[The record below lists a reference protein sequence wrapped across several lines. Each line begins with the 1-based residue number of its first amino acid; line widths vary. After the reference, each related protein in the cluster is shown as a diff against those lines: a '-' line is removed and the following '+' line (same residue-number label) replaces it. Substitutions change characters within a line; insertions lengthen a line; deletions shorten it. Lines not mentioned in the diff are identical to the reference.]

1 MRSGRSRPPDL
12 RPIKTQYFLGYAVMG
27 SVAPFAPVFLD
38 GRGLNDGQIG
48 LVMSLGGLSVL
59 LMPVIM
65 GLLADLKL
73 ENRVLLRASFTG
85 VATGLGLLLASHGFW
100 WLLPA
105 FLIYALSNSPMMS
118 LTDGLLFSVRGLR
131 EAEGKP
137 TPPYHRIR
145 VYGTLGFIAPSIVL
159 YVLMAYYKA
168 SVSVSLTC
176 GIVVALMAVGNTLLL
191 PRTRSEVVD
200 VTPGPE
206 VPDPHPSGS
215 EGKPLPTMQAL
226 RCLMQPD
233 VALFCLAMWLAW
245 ITTSTYYTFYPLYL
259 TREIGVGEEWLGL
272 ISSLGVVPEIG
283 YILAFGWL
291 LKWLGVRCLVTL
303 GLAAIFARVALLYA
317 VPTLWIA
324 LGTQLLHGMTVLAL
338 FVVPPLYLNH
348 RAEPSF
354 RNSIQGLFA
363 MLVFGTG
370 RITGNVVSGQIAK
383 FYDGDTIVVFGF
395 SAGVA
400 AVSML
405 LFGLL
410 FRDRSTTQIEP

>member
-1 MRSGRSRPPDL
+1 MRS
-12 RPIKTQYFLGYAVMG
+12 IKTQYFLGYAVIG
-27 SVAPFAPVFLD
+27 SIAPYAPVYLE
-38 GRGLNDGQIG
+38 GRGLDDAQIG
-48 LVMSLGGLSVL
+48 WVMSLGGLSVL
-59 LMPVIM
+59 LMPVMM

-73 ENRVLLRASFTG
+73 ENRVLLRGIFTG
-85 VATGLGLLLASHGFW
+85 VAVALGLLLASQGFW

-105 FLIYALSNSPMMS
+105 FLLYALSSSPMMS

-168 SVSVSLTC
+168 PVSVSLAC

-191 PRTRSEVVD
+191 PRTRGVVG
-200 VTPGPE
+200 VVTAGPEIPGTPGEPGE
-206 VPDPHPSGS
+206 PDPP
-215 EGKPLPTMQAL
+215 EARGKPLPTMQAL

-233 VALFCLAMWLAW
+233 VALFCVAMWLAW
-245 ITTSTYYTFYPLYL
+245 IATSTYYTFYPLYL
-259 TREIGVGEEWLGL
+259 TREIGVGDEWLGL

-291 LKWLGVRCLVTL
+291 LKWLGVRWLVTL
-303 GLAAIFARVALLYA
+303 GLAAVFARVSLLYA
-317 VPTLWIA
+317 VPTLWVA
-324 LGTQLLHGMTVLAL
+324 LGTQLIHGMTVLAL

-348 RAEPSF
+348 RAEPAF

-370 RITGNVVSGQIAK
+370 RIMGNVVSGQIAN
-383 FYDGDTIVVFGF
+383 YYEGDTITAFGF
-395 SAGVA
+395 AAGSAGL
-400 AVSML
+400 SML
-405 LFGLL
+405 MFGLL
-410 FRDRSTTQIEP
+410 FRDRSTTQIKP